1 MVNDVFKRYRYNIR
15 SKWKCLWCT
24 GKLDI
29 LINWR
34 GVFAR
39 FILSGFFVW
48 FIALLG
54 FFEREPT
61 KNDRTYKKA
70 TKIHFFFVFF
80 RFSVFS
86 IFYLL
91 YFLMIESPAHTKPKE
106 NSNLFAKLFFVYSNN
121 EQSQSRLSSVIM
133 WYIGMHELVLCKN
146 GITFVLLKIWLT
158 LINSFISHI
167 F

>member
-1 MVNDVFKRYRYNIR
+1 MDN
-15 SKWKCLWCT
+15 
-24 GKLDI
+24 

-54 FFEREPT
+54 FFERGPT
-61 KNDRTYKKA
+61 KKWPDLQKSNKNSFFSFL
-70 TKIHFFFVFF
+70 HFF
-80 RFSVFS
+80 

-106 NSNLFAKLFFVYSNN
+106 NSNVFAKLFFVYSNNIAKFN